1 MTGISGSTEIGKNA
15 MIGGQ
20 VGISGHVR
28 IGDNVKNLSKERN
41 HERYSQ

>member
-28 IGDNVKNLSKERN
+28 IGDNVKIRKERN

>member
-1 MTGISGSTEIGKNA
+1 

-28 IGDNVKNLSKERN
+28 IGDNVKILAKSGIMKDIPNNSNIGGILQKI
-41 HERYSQ
+41 